1 MTVWE
6 AMDTPLRE
14 VLTVC
19 AMVLILCKS
28 SLVLALLRLRKNK
41 KLTAAAVLSFCAAFA
56 LLFFLLD
63 GMFHLGELAYPRTW
77 NAVSAAFCSLPVS
90 LPILLE
96 LLLAGDL
103 LWQHRM
109 LRRYQED
116 NPTPWSVKETVDL
129 LPAGIAFAEENGN
142 VVFANLAM
150 NELSRALT
158 GKVLT
163 DLTPLWEKAGAAGE
177 KEAGTLRAAYPD
189 GTRVW
194 QLFPA
199 RVTVN
204 GNTYIQ
210 ITATDITLQAGINEE
225 LQGKNKKLRE
235 INRRLE
241 IYNRQAEQI
250 IISQELLN
258 ARMQVHNETGHILL
272 ASRSY
277 MDHPDTVDEAA
288 LLRSLKLAN
297 AYLLREFE
305 EDDTQREA
313 LTEAMEMAGAIGVA
327 VKLRGMI
334 PEGGTPRTILAAAI
348 GECATNIRKHAD
360 GDMLLV
366 ETEETDGGI
375 IFTLTGSGEPAERPI
390 AESGG
395 LASLRTLAE
404 NSGGAMTVSGSPVFT
419 LSIRLPIA
427 ENGSRGG

>member
-1 MTVWE
+1 MTVWQ

-14 VLTVC
+14 ALTVC
-19 AMVLILCKS
+19 AMVLLLCQS
-28 SLVLALLRLRKNK
+28 SLALALLRLRRHG
-41 KLTAAAVLSFCAAFA
+41 KLTAAAVLSFFAAFA

-63 GMFHLGELAYPRTW
+63 GMFHRGEPAYPRTW
-77 NAVSAAFCSLPVS
+77 NAATAAFCTLPVHI
-90 LPILLE
+90 PMLLE
-96 LLLAGDL
+96 VLLAGNL
-103 LWQHRM
+103 FWQRRM
-109 LRRYQED
+109 LRRYRED
-116 NPTPWSVKETVDL
+116 HPTPWSVKETMDL
-129 LPAGIAFAEENGN
+129 LPAGIAFAEADGN
-142 VVFANLAM
+142 VVFANLTM
-150 NELSRALT
+150 NELARALT
-158 GKVLT
+158 GKILT
-163 DLTPLWEKAGAAGE
+163 DLTLLWERAGAGE
-177 KEAGTLRAAYPD
+177 KKPGTLRVAFPE

-204 GNTYIQ
+204 GKTYLQ
-210 ITATDITLQAGINEE
+210 LTATDITLQAEINEE

-235 INRRLE
+235 IRRRLE

-277 MDHPDTVDEAA
+277 LDRPDAVDGKV
-288 LLRSLKLAN
+288 LLQSLQLAN
-297 AYLLREFE
+297 ACLLKEYE
-305 EDDTQREA
+305 EDDTQRDA
-313 LTEAMEMAGAIGVA
+313 LTEAMEMARAIGVT

-334 PEGGTPRTILAAAI
+334 PKEGAPRSILAAAI

-360 GDMLLV
+360 GDLLLAQ
-366 ETEETDGGI
+366 TEERDGGI
-375 IFTLTGSGEPAERPI
+375 IFALTGNGEAAAKPV

-395 LASLRTLAE
+395 LASLRMLAE
-404 NSGGAMTVSGSPVFT
+404 NAGGTMTVSASPVFT

>member
-1 MTVWE
+1 MTVWQ

-14 VLTVC
+14 ALTVC
-19 AMVLILCKS
+19 AMVLLLCQS
-28 SLVLALLRLRKNK
+28 SLALALLRLRRHG
-41 KLTAAAVLSFCAAFA
+41 KLTAAAVLSFFAAFA

-63 GMFHLGELAYPRTW
+63 GMFHRGEPAYPRTW
-77 NAVSAAFCSLPVS
+77 NAATAAFCTLLVYIPM
-90 LPILLE
+90 LLE
-96 LLLAGDL
+96 VLLAGNL
-103 LWQHRM
+103 FWQRRM
-109 LRRYQED
+109 LRRYRED
-116 NPTPWSVKETVDL
+116 HPTPWSVKETMDL
-129 LPAGIAFAEENGN
+129 LPAGIAFAEADGN
-142 VVFANLAM
+142 VVFANLTM
-150 NELSRALT
+150 NELARALT
-158 GKVLT
+158 GKILT
-163 DLTPLWEKAGAAGE
+163 DLTPLWERAGAGE
-177 KEAGTLRAAYPD
+177 KKPGTLRVAFPE

-204 GNTYIQ
+204 GKTYLQ
-210 ITATDITLQAGINEE
+210 LTATDITLQAEINEE

-235 INRRLE
+235 IRRRLE

-277 MDHPDTVDEAA
+277 LDRPDAVDEAA
-288 LLRSLKLAN
+288 LLHSLKLAN

-313 LTEAMEMAGAIGVA
+313 LAEAMEMAGAIGVA
-327 VKLRGMI
+327 VKLHGII
-334 PEGGTPRTILAAAI
+334 PEGGTPRAILAAAI

-366 ETEETDGGI
+366 ETKKTDGEI
-375 IFTLTGSGEPAERPI
+375 LFILTGSGEPAEKPI

-395 LASLRTLAE
+395 LASLRMLAE
-404 NSGGAMTVSGSPVFT
+404 NAGGSMAVSASPVFT